1 MAVTAM
7 YTLLEQTIVELNRFL
22 IVLSNERKILV
33 SAETG
38 QLPTLTEEKSAL
50 ATRLATLELQRKDQ
64 LRNAGFTT
72 DRAGMEVFFSA
83 QPDNL
88 IHAQTQ
94 SLWGKLLILTAKV
107 KQENDLNGTLI
118 SARLQQ
124 NQQALNSLLGELA
137 DANTY
142 DAEGQQKSVAGRR
155 PLGSA

>member
-7 YTLLEQTIVELNRFL
+7 HTILEQTIVELNRFL

-83 QPDNL
+83 QPDKL

-124 NQQALNSLLGELA
+124 NQQALSSLLGELA

-142 DAEGQQKSVAGRR
+142 DSEGQQKSVAGRR